1 MHYAA
6 QSGLLPVRLGD
17 AAIFVIAPRHLAARN
32 LMRAL
37 AEDPNMAAQFRI
49 ATAEDFDAY
58 VLHRSNGALAHDA
71 AFLLRDRMPAL
82 SAAPRQIERPRK
94 TQCGRLATSVVIAG
108 LLSLPPD
115 FAIGLWSQC
124 LAVWFVAAIG
134 LRLTAAMMPQRP
146 PPRWRRLPDGE
157 LPMYSVI
164 VALYRE
170 ARSVSQLL
178 GALDALDYPREKLD
192 IILAVEADDL
202 ATRTAIAR
210 FGAMPHLR
218 VMVAP
223 NLGPRTKPKAL
234 NAVLPFARGQFIA
247 VFDAEDR
254 PDPGQLRAALDV
266 FRTGGDD
273 IACAQAS
280 LCIHNVSDS
289 LFTRMFAAEYAGQF
303 DAVLPGLAK
312 MKLPL
317 PLGGTSNHFRAHA
330 LRDVGGWDAWN
341 VTEDADL
348 GLRLARFGYRAVTF
362 DSTTQ
367 EEAPIR
373 FLPWLKQRSRWM
385 KGWMQTWSVH
395 MRAPLRFWRD
405 AGWRGF
411 VTLNLV
417 IGANI
422 LSALVYPVFLFLMA
436 CEALRG
442 SGWIID
448 GLLTPVHSA
457 AITSGLSASIA
468 IGLIGLTRRG
478 RLRDG
483 WILLL
488 TPIYWLC
495 LSIATWRALW
505 QLLREPYHWEK
516 TEHGI
521 SRSANDRRSWHFA
534 RQR

>member
-1 MHYAA
+1 MALLDHDEQDLKALPLRQGFRPPPPEPDDRLQPGNDNRLAPHQLSPELDCLIGILPAKMLRDAAVRARTLNTGADRVLIASGAIDDISYLEHFARHTGITIETFGPDFPSHVALLRDDQMRYAA

-17 AAIFVIAPRHLAARN
+17 ATIFVIAPRHLTARN

-82 SAAPRQIERPRK
+82 SAAPRRLEHPRK
-94 TQCGRLATSVVIAG
+94 TQCGRIATSVALAG

-115 FAIGLWSQC
+115 FAIGFWSQC
-124 LAVWFVAAIG
+124 LALWFVAAIG

-146 PPRWRRLPDGE
+146 PPRWRPLPDGE

-234 NAVLPFARGQFIA
+234 NAVLPFARGEFIA

-266 FRTGGDD
+266 FRTGGND

-280 LCIHNVSDS
+280 LCILNVSDS

-303 DAVLPGLAK
+303 DAVLPGLAT

-317 PLGGTSNHFRAHA
+317 PLGGTSNHFRA
-330 LRDVGGWDAWN
+330 
-341 VTEDADL
+341 
-348 GLRLARFGYRAVTF
+348 
-362 DSTTQ
+362 
-367 EEAPIR
+367 IR
-373 FLPWLKQRSRWM
+373 
-385 KGWMQTWSVH
+385 
-395 MRAPLRFWRD
+395 
-405 AGWRGF
+405 
-411 VTLNLV
+411 
-417 IGANI
+417 
-422 LSALVYPVFLFLMA
+422 
-436 CEALRG
+436 
-442 SGWIID
+442 
-448 GLLTPVHSA
+448 
-457 AITSGLSASIA
+457 
-468 IGLIGLTRRG
+468 
-478 RLRDG
+478 
-483 WILLL
+483 
-488 TPIYWLC
+488 
-495 LSIATWRALW
+495 
-505 QLLREPYHWEK
+505 
-516 TEHGI
+516 
-521 SRSANDRRSWHFA
+521 
-534 RQR
+534 